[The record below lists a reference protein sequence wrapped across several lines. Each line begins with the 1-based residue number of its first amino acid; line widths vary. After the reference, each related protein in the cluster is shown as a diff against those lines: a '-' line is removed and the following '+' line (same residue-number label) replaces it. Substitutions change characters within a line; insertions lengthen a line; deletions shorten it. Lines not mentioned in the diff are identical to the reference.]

1 MLEREFEIL
10 IRTLPRAFLPSG
22 WVLIA
27 QQLSLPS
34 GRLDMLYSDKAGVRH
49 VVELKKGKAPKSAIE
64 QVLSY
69 ANDLRSQ
76 GKKACVVPWI
86 IANEISKATENYAHE
101 NKVRTLEITTDK
113 CFEVMRKN
121 NITARDLFGKRLEKG
136 VLHGGSGGVR
146 KNLITDNNDVFKEVG
161 NEIAKVLLSIDRK
174 RGVEMFSG
182 GMQTTVTYKGVKLGG
197 YNRKHRG
204 GHAYITD
211 GVVINTKIEKN
222 IEQLG
227 FKRMVKSQK
236 TRSHQHVW
244 WELSAKNID
253 AFEDAIG
260 LAIDIVDETLEG

>member
-34 GRLDMLYSDKAGVRH
+34 GRLDMLYLDKAGVRH
-49 VVELKKGKAPKSAIE
+49 VVELKKGKAPKSTVE
-64 QVLSY
+64 QVLNY
-69 ANDLRSQ
+69 ANDLRTQS
-76 GKKACVVPWI
+76 KKASVVPWI
-86 IANEISKATENYAHE
+86 IANEIPETTVNYANK
-101 NKVRTLEITTDK
+101 NKVRTLEITTEK
-113 CFEVMRKN
+113 CFEVMRKKK
-121 NITARDLFGKRLEKG
+121 ITARDLFGKRLGKG

-146 KNLITDNNDVFKEVG
+146 KNSITDNKEVFKEVG
-161 NEIAKVLLSIDRK
+161 SEIAKVLRSIDRK

-182 GMQTTVTYKGVKLGG
+182 GMQTTVIYKGVKLGG

-211 GVVINTKIEKN
+211 GVVINTYTEKN
-222 IEQLG
+222 VERLG
-227 FKRMVKSQK
+227 FRRMAKSQK
-236 TRSHQHVW
+236 TSSHQHVW
-244 WELSAKNID
+244 WELSAKNIG
-253 AFEDAIG
+253 AFEAAIE

>member
-34 GRLDMLYSDKAGVRH
+34 GRLDMLYSDKTGVRH

-101 NKVRTLEITTDK
+101 NKVRTLIGEGSPLNLVTEPLQIERWSISEPHTFHVEEDSVYSFYLIAGEAQVGDQTADADS
-113 CFEVMRKN
+113 FIIADDIREVVFLPHQ
-121 NITARDLFGKRLEKG
+121 TLDLFVIKG
-136 VLHGGSGGVR
+136 PQET
-146 KNLITDNNDVFKEVG
+146 KYP
-161 NEIAKVLLSIDRK
+161 
-174 RGVEMFSG
+174 
-182 GMQTTVTYKGVKLGG
+182 TY
-197 YNRKHRG
+197 
-204 GHAYITD
+204 A
-211 GVVINTKIEKN
+211 
-222 IEQLG
+222 Q
-227 FKRMVKSQK
+227 RM
-236 TRSHQHVW
+236 
-244 WELSAKNID
+244 
-253 AFEDAIG
+253 
-260 LAIDIVDETLEG
+260 LASN

>member
-10 IRTLPRAFLPSG
+10 IRTLPKAFLPNG

-49 VVELKKGKAPKSAIE
+49 VVELKKGKVPKASIE
-64 QVLSY
+64 QVLNY
-69 ANDLRSQ
+69 ARDLSSQ
-76 GKKACVVPWI
+76 SKNTSVVPWV
-86 IANEISKATENYAHE
+86 IANEIPEATVNYAIKH
-101 NKVRTLEITTDK
+101 KVRTLEITTEK
-113 CFEVMRKN
+113 CFEVMRKKE
-121 NITARDLFGKRLEKG
+121 ITASDLFGKRLGKG

-146 KNLITDNNDVFKEVG
+146 KNLITDNKEVFKEVG
-161 NEIAKVLLSIDRK
+161 NEIAKVLRSIDGK
-174 RGVEMFSG
+174 RGVKMFSG
-182 GMQTTVTYKGVKLGG
+182 GMQTTVIYKGVKLGG

-211 GVVINTKIEKN
+211 GIVINTKIEKN
-222 IEQLG
+222 VKRLG

-236 TRSHQHVW
+236 TSSHQHIW
-244 WELSAKNID
+244 WELPSKNIQ
-253 AFEDAIG
+253 AFEDAVV